1 MLNLK
6 EIRALSLN
14 NNNINNILKE
24 KYYSN
29 NNRIPEKKEK
39 KIIIKKNKEKDFF
52 NVDKNCDSL
61 VWYYHIL
68 KNGEQ
73 SYHFLGNN
81 AYQEESKIKM
91 ELVYKIREKKQILK
105 NHKIKY
111 RTVEDNLCNDPKI
124 NINTFLALLII
135 NETNFYYS
143 DEKFYYEKLIN
154 TDLDKY
160 CYIKKKE
167 DKYYLWMNDDN
178 KPEREIFK
186 NLIDIDNL
194 DKPLKSITNYKKTE
208 LEEIC
213 NKLKIKYQYVGQKK
227 FTKNKLYAL
236 IQENI
241 L

>member
-6 EIRALSLN
+6 EIAALSLN
-14 NNNINNILKE
+14 NKNINNILKQ

-29 NNRIPEKKEK
+29 EKKIPENKEK
-39 KIIIKKNKEKDFF
+39 KPIIKKKEDGGDFF
-52 NVDKNCDSL
+52 AVDKNCDSL
-61 VWYYHIL
+61 IWYYHIL
-68 KNGEQ
+68 NNGQQ
-73 SYHFLGNN
+73 SYHFLGSN
-81 AYQEESKIKM
+81 AYQEENKIKM
-91 ELVYKIREKKQILK
+91 ELVYKIRDKKQILK

-111 RTVEDNLCNDPKI
+111 RNVEDNLCNGPKI

-167 DKYYLWMNDDN
+167 GKYYLWINDK
-178 KPEREIFK
+178 KPENGVFK
-186 NLIDIDNL
+186 KLIIIDNL

-213 NKLKIKYQYVGQKK
+213 DKLKIKYQYVGQKK
-227 FTKNKLYAL
+227 FTKNKLYGL

>member
-6 EIRALSLN
+6 EIRTLSLN
-14 NNNINNILKE
+14 NNNINNILRQ

-29 NNRIPEKKEK
+29 KKKIPEKKEK
-39 KIIIKKNKEKDFF
+39 KIVIKKDNEENFF
-52 NVDKNCDSL
+52 TVDKNCDSL
-61 VWYYHIL
+61 IWFYHIL
-68 KNGEQ
+68 NNGQQ

-81 AYQEESKIKM
+81 AYQEETKIKM

-111 RTVEDNLCNDPKI
+111 RNVEDNLCNESKI
-124 NINTFLALLII
+124 NINTFLALSII

-143 DEKFYYEKLIN
+143 DDKFYYEKLIN
-154 TDLDKY
+154 TDLDNY

-167 DKYYLWMNDDN
+167 DKYYLWISDS
-178 KPEREIFK
+178 KPEEKSFK
-186 NLIDIDNL
+186 KLITIDNL
-194 DKPLKSITNYKKTE
+194 NKPLKPITNYKKPE

-213 NKLKIKYQYVGQKK
+213 DKLKIKYQYVGQKK